1 MDRRV
6 RNRSAFVGTVHRGSQ
21 GRHGASEAN
30 CFGFFFFFLPTNEGE
45 GRRKQPDRVRGGGGA
60 EERRL
65 SFSER
70 VMTVRQ
76 FSSTADVTQT

>member
-1 MDRRV
+1 MRREEM
-6 RNRSAFVGTVHRGSQ
+6 GG
-21 GRHGASEAN
+21 G
-30 CFGFFFFFLPTNEGE
+30 EGE
-45 GRRKQPDRVRGGGGA
+45 EEHNLRQRSGCVRGVGG
-60 EERRL
+60 RL